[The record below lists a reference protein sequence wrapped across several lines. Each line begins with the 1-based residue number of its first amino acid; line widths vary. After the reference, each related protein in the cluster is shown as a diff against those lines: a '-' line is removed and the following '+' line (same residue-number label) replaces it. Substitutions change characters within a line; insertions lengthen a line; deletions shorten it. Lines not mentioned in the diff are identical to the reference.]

1 MLLYEVEKNDK
12 DAFIVGEKKK
22 NQPTLYR
29 DFPLIGSE
37 KFHFPFFLDGFRFNP
52 LETRNGLYLNGDSN
66 EEVIENRNIIGE
78 SVKYSIYFTKY
89 LIEQNLNKRYLLAQS
104 KIPEPPQ
111 RYDSIAIKWF
121 TELQKNW
128 RTELVKLRLVKDR
141 KGSTYNRLN
150 SLKLPLF
157 KEKFNIDFFN
167 LFAKL
172 NVTCENI
179 PTDEEAKIWYN
190 ILEEDPLKKVYGIEE
205 NTWNF
210 KFAFTE
216 IDLLKTIKEY
226 GSIIK
231 FAEIMNT
238 DAETIISWLNE
249 LYTFLQKNDCMNYL
263 FEYEIIPNKKGEFR
277 KVDDLCRC
285 DKEKNNLIPDII
297 EPIYNYIFGKEINE
311 IYVHKDIIFNSY
323 EKYFKK
329 KNFKHILNEFSN
341 YLKENNKIDSKIY
354 LCKHLISIV
363 REGEKLKR
371 MFQITIET
379 DRNFRYNQD
388 EKLNYYQKYHS
399 VWRDV
404 EEFWFSFHSTFIES
418 LKNIDNLRKVL
429 GFSDSKEGRNQCIN
443 WLNEYLLFLKENSTI
458 VERKKIFPNQLGIFE
473 NLINLRYDDSIPEIL
488 KDIYNKL
495 QSTEDKPEEIR
506 HILLLKEITS
516 FKGYNKFTKEEIIG
530 KIENLFNKSENSKLK
545 VTISEEILSFIP
557 NKNDEKFIEISKVLK
572 EFISYYNQ
580 ILGKNIILKETKAM
594 TELNYGMFLNF
605 ILKDT
610 LNNIESMSIN
620 EILLKKEYIPKIIK
634 FSWVCQPNKY
644 LKVLVDPTLYKIF
657 INQSNKVTKFAN
669 INYAHYFP
677 TDAPEIVQILELSE
691 LQPINLDFKQ
701 NILCKCFADELKDY
715 KYKFN
720 QLKLEQICKNEI
732 DYKLV
737 EYYEQNK
744 NGNLLEKKHESFRR
758 VFFKLNEILKSSP
771 YLKQSFPRLIRYRG
785 AIALSFLDVSNDMEE
800 FIEDI
805 KRMVNYKLTD

>member
-1 MLLYEVEKNDK
+1 M
-12 DAFIVGEKKK
+12 
-22 NQPTLYR
+22 
-29 DFPLIGSE
+29 
-37 KFHFPFFLDGFRFNP
+37 
-52 LETRNGLYLNGDSN
+52 ETRNGLYLNGDSN
-66 EEVIENRNIIGE
+66 EEAIEDRNIIGE

-210 KFAFTE
+210 KYAFTE

-277 KVDDLCRC
+277 KIDDLCRC

-388 EKLNYYQKYHS
+388 EKLNYYQ
-399 VWRDV
+399 
-404 EEFWFSFHSTFIES
+404 
-418 LKNIDNLRKVL
+418 
-429 GFSDSKEGRNQCIN
+429 
-443 WLNEYLLFLKENSTI
+443 
-458 VERKKIFPNQLGIFE
+458 
-473 NLINLRYDDSIPEIL
+473 
-488 KDIYNKL
+488 
-495 QSTEDKPEEIR
+495 
-506 HILLLKEITS
+506 
-516 FKGYNKFTKEEIIG
+516 
-530 KIENLFNKSENSKLK
+530 
-545 VTISEEILSFIP
+545 
-557 NKNDEKFIEISKVLK
+557 
-572 EFISYYNQ
+572 
-580 ILGKNIILKETKAM
+580 
-594 TELNYGMFLNF
+594 
-605 ILKDT
+605 
-610 LNNIESMSIN
+610 
-620 EILLKKEYIPKIIK
+620 
-634 FSWVCQPNKY
+634 
-644 LKVLVDPTLYKIF
+644 
-657 INQSNKVTKFAN
+657 
-669 INYAHYFP
+669 
-677 TDAPEIVQILELSE
+677 
-691 LQPINLDFKQ
+691 
-701 NILCKCFADELKDY
+701 
-715 KYKFN
+715 
-720 QLKLEQICKNEI
+720 
-732 DYKLV
+732 
-737 EYYEQNK
+737 
-744 NGNLLEKKHESFRR
+744 
-758 VFFKLNEILKSSP
+758 
-771 YLKQSFPRLIRYRG
+771 
-785 AIALSFLDVSNDMEE
+785 
-800 FIEDI
+800 
-805 KRMVNYKLTD
+805 